1 MQNPFNNFSWIV
13 DNFLAA
19 SEYPDSE
26 EKFKFLKENKIRS
39 IVTFSERKLP
49 DYLLQKY
56 KIRYLY
62 LPVKDFDIP
71 NFEQVKKFI
80 YWINLMEKWNI
91 PTLMH
96 CDAGIGR
103 TGTFIAIYFL
113 YKGYS
118 PKESIELLR
127 KKRNFGIETLKQE
140 SFIYELNEIFPA
152 IIPNEEELN
161 FRIFYET
168 VKTLRKECPWDKEQT
183 RESLVKY
190 LDSEVEELK
199 EAIFKNDIENISEEL
214 GDVML
219 EIFFQIVIGE
229 EKNEFKMNDVLTKVI
244 KKLVGRHPHV
254 FKDEI
259 INNSKDVEERWE
271 EWKKREKL

>member
-13 DNFLAA
+13 ENFLAA

-26 EKFKFLKENKIRS
+26 EKFKFLKENNIKS
-39 IVTFSERKLP
+39 IITLSEKKLP
-49 DYLLQKY
+49 DLLIKKY
-56 KIRYLY
+56 KIRHLY
-62 LPVKDFDIP
+62 LPVKDFDVP
-71 NFEQVKKFI
+71 SLEQVKKFI
-80 YWINLMEKWNI
+80 YWINLMERWEVS
-91 PTLMH
+91 TLIH

-113 YKGYS
+113 LKGYT
-118 PKESIELLR
+118 PKESIELL
-127 KKRNFGIETLKQE
+127 KTKRNFGIENLKQE
-140 SFIYELNEIFPA
+140 SFIYELYELLPV

-161 FRIFYET
+161 FKIFYET
-168 VKTLRKECPWDKEQT
+168 VKTLRKECPWDREQT

-190 LDSEVEELK
+190 IDSEVQELK
-199 EAIFKNDIENISEEL
+199 TAIFNNDFQNISEEL

-219 EIFFQIVIGE
+219 EILFQIIIGE
-229 EKNEFKMNDVLTKVI
+229 EKQEFTLNDVLKKVI
-244 KKLVGRHPHV
+244 KKLVARHPHV

-259 INNSKDVEERWE
+259 VNNSKDVEDRWE